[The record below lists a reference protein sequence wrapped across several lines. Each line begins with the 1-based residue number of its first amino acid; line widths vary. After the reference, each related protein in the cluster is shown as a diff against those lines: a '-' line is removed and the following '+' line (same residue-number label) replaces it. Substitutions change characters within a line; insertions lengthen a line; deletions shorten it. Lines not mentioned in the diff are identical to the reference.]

1 MSTLATVVG
10 IGIFMFILLYIS
22 FNLDKEHTL
31 WKIFTI
37 LLVIFSLS
45 ILTKASIDN
54 YSCGTFL
61 VNTTT
66 HVSGDV
72 VYSYEHICPLQ
83 DSSTVTSFLRLNDI
97 VLRVFTIYFLLFTLY
112 YVANKFLN
120 LSELAGRIIRKR

>member
-54 YSCGTFL
+54 YSCGTYL
-61 VNTTT
+61 INTTT

-72 VYSYEHICPLQ
+72 IYNYEHLCPLK
-83 DSSTVTSFLRLNDI
+83 DSSTITSFLRLNDI

-120 LSELAGRIIRKR
+120 LSELAGRVIRKR